1 MVESLHHG
9 IDQLAGILVT
19 LLGEME
25 IEHGGFQLG
34 MAQVALDDAQI
45 DAGLNQALEKD
56 ARRTTRP
63 STQRYTAQRT

>member
-1 MVESLHHG
+1 M
-9 IDQLAGILVT
+9 T